1 MENIRKTNQTWVI
14 KNAKGEVITTTSRD
28 TLQENRAIYYGKLK
42 DIVKLITYKE
52 YREMATLEVCNKGFD
67 NTNHKPITKEEIERL
82 LEEA

>member
-14 KNAKGEVITTTSRD
+14 KNAEGEVITTTSRD
-28 TLQENRAIYYGKLK
+28 TLKENRAIYYGKLK

-67 NTNHKPITKEEIERL
+67 NVNHKPITKDEIERL